1 MAAITGKQYIE
12 RIDGMGIE
20 VWIDGE
26 RITGKI
32 SEHPAFSGVM
42 KSQAALYDLQHDAQK
57 KELLTYASPT
67 TGDPVGI
74 SFLEP
79 RTKEDLVKRRKMI
92 REWASYTNG
101 LMGRSP
107 DYMNTVL
114 TAFASSAGFLEGKLD
129 CFPENLR
136 SYYEYVRE
144 HDCSLTHTF
153 IDPQVNRSSN
163 YLDEADEPISA
174 RVVKET
180 EDGLII
186 KGARLLA
193 TQGGITDEIFV
204 LSSGHVLEDGKG
216 YSFAIPSN
224 TKGLRFICRESFASN
239 GSAFDYPLSSR
250 FEEMDTIVVFD
261 NVLVPWERVF
271 FYDNQMVAGEFMV
284 RSSFQP
290 FGLHQVI
297 TRQIVKTEFL
307 LGIAQKIVQTIQIE
321 EYQHVQ
327 EKITEIIVGLET
339 LKALLLKSEQ
349 EAKLNEWGYMEPDRA
364 SLHAAITIF
373 PKIYPRFTE
382 IIQLLGASGMMSIP
396 KEADF
401 QSPIK
406 KDLEQYLQARGADA
420 EERVKLFRLAWDLTM
435 SPFGTRQTHY
445 ERFFFGDPVRVGGL
459 LYRLYDKQQY
469 VDKIND
475 LLK

>member
-1 MAAITGKQYIE
+1 MGVITGQQYID

-20 VWIDGE
+20 VWLEGKQ
-26 RITGKI
+26 ITGKI

-57 KELLTYASPT
+57 KELLTYPSPT

-92 REWASYTNG
+92 SEWASHTNG

-114 TAFASSAGFLEGKLD
+114 TAFSSSAGFLEGKLD

-136 SYYEYVRE
+136 NYYEYIRE

-163 YLDEADEPISA
+163 YLDEAEEPISA
-174 RVVKET
+174 RVVKEK

-290 FGLHQVI
+290 FGIHQVI

-307 LGIAQKIVQTIQIE
+307 LGIAQAIVQTIQIE

-327 EKITEIIVGLET
+327 EKVTEIIVGLET
-339 LKALLLKSEQ
+339 LKALLLQSEQ
-349 EAKLNEWGYMEPDRA
+349 EAKLNEWGFMEPDRA
-364 SLHAAITIF
+364 SLHAAITIY

-382 IIQLLGASGMMSIP
+382 IVQQLGASGMMSIP

-445 ERFFFGDPVRVGGL
+445 ERFFFGDPVRVSGL

-469 VDKIND
+469 VEKIND

>member
-1 MAAITGKQYIE
+1 MATITGKQYIE

-92 REWASYTNG
+92 REWASYANG

-445 ERFFFGDPVRVGGL
+445 ERFFFGDPVRVSGL

-469 VDKIND
+469 VEKIND

>member
-1 MAAITGKQYIE
+1 MATITGKQYIE

-92 REWASYTNG
+92 REWASYANG

-153 IDPQVNRSSN
+153 IDPQENRASN
-163 YLDEADEPISA
+163 YLDEADEHISA

-261 NVLVPWERVF
+261 NVLVPWKRVF

-445 ERFFFGDPVRVGGL
+445 ERFFFGDPVRVSGL

-469 VDKIND
+469 VEKIND

>member
-1 MAAITGKQYIE
+1 MPVITGKQYID

-20 VWIDGE
+20 VWIDGHQ
-26 RITGKI
+26 ITGKI
-32 SEHPAFSGVM
+32 SEHPAFCGVM
-42 KSQAALYDLQHDAQK
+42 KSQAALYDLQHDASK
-57 KELLTYASPT
+57 KDMLTYTSPT
-67 TGDPVGI
+67 SGEPVGI
-74 SFLEP
+74 SFLQP
-79 RTKEDLVKRRKMI
+79 RTKEDLMKKRMMV
-92 REWASYTNG
+92 REWASTNYG

-107 DYMNTVL
+107 DYMNTAV
-114 TAFASSAGFLEGKLD
+114 TAFATSAGFLEGKLD

-136 SYYEYVRE
+136 NYYTYIRE

-153 IDPQVNRSSN
+153 IDPQVNRSSS
-163 YLDEADEPISA
+163 YMEDMDEPIGA
-174 RVVKET
+174 RVVE
-180 EDGLII
+180 ENEEGIII

-193 TQGGITDEIFV
+193 TQGGMTEELFV
-204 LSSGHVLEDGKG
+204 LSSGHVLEEGKG
-216 YSFAIPSN
+216 YSFAIPTN

-239 GSAFDYPLSSR
+239 GSAFDFPLSSR
-250 FEEMDTIVVFD
+250 FEEMDTVVVFD

-271 FYDNQMVAGEFMV
+271 FYDNQLVASEFMV

-290 FGLHQVI
+290 YGIHQVI
-297 TRQIVKTEFL
+297 TRQIVKTEFI
-307 LGIAQKIVQTIQIE
+307 LGIAQAIVQTIQIG

-327 EKITEIIVGLET
+327 EKVTEIIVGLET
-339 LKALLLKSEQ
+339 LKALLERSEQ
-349 EAKLNEWGYMEPDRA
+349 EARINEWGFMEPDRA
-364 SLHAAITIF
+364 TLHVAITIF

-406 KDLEQYLQARGADA
+406 KDLQQYLQARGAEA

-445 ERFFFGDPVRVGGL
+445 ERFFFGDPIKVGGL
-459 LYRLYDKQQY
+459 LYLLYDKQKY
-469 VDKIND
+469 VENIND
-475 LLK
+475 LIK